1 MSTLPLNVLT
11 TTALEL
17 RDRLKAGTLT
27 SVEIISTY
35 LAKVEKHNH
44 VGAKL
49 NAMITVA
56 PRELVL
62 KAAERLDCE
71 RSAGKIR
78 GPLHG
83 LPVIVKVKR

>member
-1 MSTLPLNVLT
+1 MSTPPFNVLA

-17 RDRLKAGTLT
+17 QERLKAGTLT
-27 SVEIISTY
+27 SVEIISSY
-35 LAKVEKHNH
+35 LEQIKKHNH
-44 VGAKL
+44 AGAKL
-49 NAMITVA
+49 NAMITIA

-62 KAAERLDCE
+62 KAAEKLDRE

-83 LPVIVKVKR
+83 LPVIVKVR